1 MLQFI
6 AQYWLQFVFGL
17 IITGLS
23 IALKKVWSLYKKEQ
37 ARQHDEEKEEL
48 LNEVQQRI
56 DNQEKHVMEVIDQQH
71 QEMVDADVKITDEI
85 NHIDETIH
93 TLNGNIGKLTG
104 GLLSIQRTT
113 FVSTCKELLTPE
125 HKITPDE
132 YERLV
137 QDHDVYNNL
146 GGNNIGDK
154 YFSLV
159 EKKFALSVAE

>member
-6 AQYWLQFVFGL
+6 AQYWLQFLFGL

-23 IALKKVWSLYKKEQ
+23 IALKKVWNLYKKEQ
-37 ARQHDEEKEEL
+37 TNKQNNEKEAL
-48 LNEVQQRI
+48 LKEVDERMQ
-56 DNQEKHVMEVIDQQH
+56 NQEERIMQEVNSKY
-71 QEMVDADVKITDEI
+71 QEMAESDVKITKDI
-85 NHIDETIH
+85 NNIDK
-93 TLNGNIGKLTG
+93 NITKLTS

-113 FVSTCKELLTPE
+113 FISTCKELLAPE
-125 HKITPDE
+125 HKITSDE

-137 QDHDVYNNL
+137 QDHDTYNAL

-159 EKKFALSVAE
+159 EKKFTLSVAE